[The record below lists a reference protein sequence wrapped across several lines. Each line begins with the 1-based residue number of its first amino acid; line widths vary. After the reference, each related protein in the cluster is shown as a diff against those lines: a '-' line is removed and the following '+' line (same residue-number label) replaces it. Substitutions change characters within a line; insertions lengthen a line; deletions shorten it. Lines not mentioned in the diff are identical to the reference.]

1 MSNNILGE
9 SPVEFKKK
17 IRRFI
22 CLSVLGFVAVVLCN
36 VVLTAFRHTIGKP
49 LSMVVNIALDTLYL
63 AILIYYY
70 DHKLSEKIKICKILR
85 LKEESLH
92 GVVEFVEERSIRHRG
107 LDCYEVSISSRK
119 LFLPIS
125 CSACLKKGEIVSV
138 KHVQRIITEVLK

>member
-1 MSNNILGE
+1 MRNNILGE
-9 SPVEFKKK
+9 SPIEFKKK

-22 CLSVLGFVAVVLCN
+22 CLSVLGLAAVVLCN

-49 LSMVVNIALDTLYL
+49 LSMVLNVALDTFYL
-63 AILIYYY
+63 AILVYYY
-70 DHKLSEKIKICKILR
+70 DYKLSEKIKIYKIVR
-85 LKEESLH
+85 LKNESLQ

-125 CSACLKKGEIVSV
+125 CSDCLKKGETVSV
-138 KHVQRIITEVLK
+138 KYVQRIITEVLK